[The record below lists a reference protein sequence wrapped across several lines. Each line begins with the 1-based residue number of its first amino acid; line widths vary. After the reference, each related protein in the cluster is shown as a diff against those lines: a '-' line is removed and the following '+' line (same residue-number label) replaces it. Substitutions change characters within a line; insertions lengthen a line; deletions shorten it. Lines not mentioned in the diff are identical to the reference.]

1 MSTEKAKEGVG
12 MLSLNLVAGIIAKLN
27 FQCDIFNLQYLM
39 FLEMAKCETDFS
51 IVITHSLSTG
61 LLEHTL

>member
-1 MSTEKAKEGVG
+1 MSTEKAKEGG
-12 MLSLNLVAGIIAKLN
+12 SMLSRNLVAGIIAKLN